1 MRSRMI
7 WIMVLATVICTMLVG
22 CRNMPYS
29 NNGTQPEAHEENAAK
44 DSKGNNEN
52 SGSNAIAENLESK
65 LALGDSFRVTN
76 SNTGESHEVVI
87 RDAHLCSSLSEAD
100 IDSQY
105 IAGVIF
111 EAGLLDNQNA
121 VQEGKSLLV
130 LDVSI
135 TKIANGSLAGDTAD
149 SMQLKSF
156 SLSGACFMNDAGDY
170 ADSEIA
176 GFVQP
181 KASQLP
187 DKKSLLLCNIPNE
200 GDTIECQM
208 VWIVDSSFD
217 RNMSMFV
224 LQQND
229 KLILVGLEQ

>member
-1 MRSRMI
+1 
-7 WIMVLATVICTMLVG
+7 
-22 CRNMPYS
+22 
-29 NNGTQPEAHEENAAK
+29 
-44 DSKGNNEN
+44 
-52 SGSNAIAENLESK
+52 
-65 LALGDSFRVTN
+65 
-76 SNTGESHEVVI
+76 
-87 RDAHLCSSLSEAD
+87 
-100 IDSQY
+100 
-105 IAGVIF
+105 
-111 EAGLLDNQNA
+111 
-121 VQEGKSLLV
+121 
-130 LDVSI
+130 
-135 TKIANGSLAGDTAD
+135 
-149 SMQLKSF
+149 MQLKSF

-187 DKKSLLLCNIPNE
+187 DKKSLFLCNIPNE

>member
-52 SGSNAIAENLESK
+52 SGSKAIAENIESK
-65 LALGDSFRVTN
+65 LALGDPFRVTN
-76 SNTGESHEVVI
+76 SGTGESHEVVI
-87 RDAHLCSSLSEAD
+87 HDAHLCSSLSEAD

-105 IAGVIF
+105 IAEVVF

-121 VQEGKSLLV
+121 VQEGNRLLV

-135 TKIANGSLAGDTAD
+135 LKIANGSLAGDTAD

-156 SLSGACFMNDAGDY
+156 SLSGACFMN
-170 ADSEIA
+170 
-176 GFVQP
+176 
-181 KASQLP
+181 L
-187 DKKSLLLCNIPNE
+187 SLIH
-200 GDTIECQM
+200 I
-208 VWIVDSSFD
+208 
-217 RNMSMFV
+217 
-224 LQQND
+224 
-229 KLILVGLEQ
+229 